1 LLPLAFLTPLA
12 LGFNNVVGTMLTYWR
27 KQATE
32 KSLGQAEPIKPHML
46 IYTIGRAGI
55 FFQVG
60 LGVLSP
66 AEEFQDIV
74 LILGRYLRPERN

>member
-1 LLPLAFLTPLA
+1 
-12 LGFNNVVGTMLTYWR
+12 
-27 KQATE
+27 
-32 KSLGQAEPIKPHML
+32 ML